1 MKKLNVEVVEYN
13 KQWTVLFEDEAL
25 KIRKIL
31 GKELIDVHHI
41 GSTAVENLMAK
52 PIIDIMPVVK
62 EISRVD
68 NYNSKFEDLGYEVM
82 GEFGMAGRRYFR
94 KGSARRTHQIHIF
107 EESNSKDIE
116 RHIAVRDYL
125 RKHPMEA
132 FEYGQLKSRLAA
144 SFPTDIISYMD
155 GKDSYVK
162 ELEIKAL
169 GWYGRLQNK

>member
-125 RKHPMEA
+125 REHPLEA

-144 SFPTDIISYMD
+144 LFPTDIISYMD

-169 GWYGRLQNK
+169 RWYGRLQNK

>member
-1 MKKLNVEVVEYN
+1 MNVEVVEYN

-144 SFPTDIISYMD
+144 LFPTDIISYMD